1 LIVGSAEQRFSGKQ
15 LMCFTFFSLLQLCAK
30 ITKCKE
36 LLAKLEGRMDGS
48 QLSPGA
54 GSVTDD
60 SSLAVNLLVQFMF
73 RELRLQGAFRRLIIQ
88 KINQEM
94 DEVLSKGQVRK
105 IIRGLKVSEHLGHQA
120 PT

>member
-1 LIVGSAEQRFSGKQ
+1 
-15 LMCFTFFSLLQLCAK
+15 
-30 ITKCKE
+30 
-36 LLAKLEGRMDGS
+36 MDGS

-105 IIRGLKVSEHLGHQA
+105 IIRGLKESQH
-120 PT
+120 

>member
-1 LIVGSAEQRFSGKQ
+1 
-15 LMCFTFFSLLQLCAK
+15 
-30 ITKCKE
+30 
-36 LLAKLEGRMDGS
+36 MDGS

-105 IIRGLKVSEHLGHQA
+105 IIRGLKVSQHLRHQA